1 MRCDFYAVLIG
12 ADFFALRFLA
22 FFDLGQ
28 DINTGNESDC
38 A

>member
-12 ADFFALRFLA
+12 ADFFALRFL
-22 FFDLGQ
+22 GQ

-38 A
+38 S